1 METQDQSFFAE
12 TRNEET
18 GAFEP
23 DANLNNTFDFEQQI
37 HAGYLQLAREFG
49 PLGVQLG
56 VRAETAQTTFSLLN
70 TGDTYDNDYTSLF
83 PSAFLSYEVSE
94 TTMLKASYSRRI
106 NRPRT
111 WFLNPFPNL
120 DDPSNI
126 RVGNPRL
133 QPEYISAFE
142 LGFVQF
148 TPWGSLTLTPYYRY
162 TTDAVSRISAICADG
177 PDPDS
182 IVGELCGP
190 GVITVRTV
198 ENIATNTSYGVELI
212 NSINGRGALTG
223 LRGFFSV
230 EGYRFVSD
238 GATSAGDLT
247 SDAFGWGGR
256 ANASYAL
263 GDRLGIGG
271 LDLQANVSYRAP
283 LETAQGRR
291 GSFTFINFA
300 VRKELLDDRASLT
313 VSLRDPFD
321 LAGFNFT
328 IDRPTLYQEF
338 ERKWGAQQIGVTF
351 QYTFGQQ
358 QRERRGRPDG
368 ERGDGGGFDDGE
380 I

>member
-1 METQDQSFFAE
+1 M
-12 TRNEET
+12 
-18 GAFEP
+18 
-23 DANLNNTFDFEQQI
+23 
-37 HAGYLQLAREFG
+37 
-49 PLGVQLG
+49 
-56 VRAETAQTTFSLLN
+56 
-70 TGDTYDNDYTSLF
+70 
-83 PSAFLSYEVSE
+83 
-94 TTMLKASYSRRI
+94 
-106 NRPRT
+106 
-111 WFLNPFPNL
+111 
-120 DDPSNI
+120 
-126 RVGNPRL
+126 
-133 QPEYISAFE
+133 
-142 LGFVQF
+142 
-148 TPWGSLTLTPYYRY
+148 
-162 TTDAVSRISAICADG
+162 SRISAICADG